1 MIISSEAC
9 TMSEKL
15 CLQWNDFKENI
26 TASFGNLR
34 EDKDFA
40 DITLACEDGKQV
52 EAHKVILAS
61 SSPVFQKILKNNKH
75 AHPLLY
81 MRGMKSEDLLAI
93 LDFLY
98 CGETNVYQENLD
110 SFLAIAEEL
119 ELKGLGKSSQE
130 EEKPTKPS
138 NVPVAENPAFKV
150 ETISTEMAS
159 PRGTSRDPFA

>member
-1 MIISSEAC
+1 M
-9 TMSEKL
+9 
-15 CLQWNDFKENI
+15 
-26 TASFGNLR
+26 
-34 EDKDFA
+34 
-40 DITLACEDGKQV
+40 
-52 EAHKVILAS
+52 
-61 SSPVFQKILKNNKH
+61 
-75 AHPLLY
+75 Y
-81 MRGMKSEDLLAI
+81 MRGVKSEDLLAI

-130 EEKPTKPS
+130 EEIPTKPS